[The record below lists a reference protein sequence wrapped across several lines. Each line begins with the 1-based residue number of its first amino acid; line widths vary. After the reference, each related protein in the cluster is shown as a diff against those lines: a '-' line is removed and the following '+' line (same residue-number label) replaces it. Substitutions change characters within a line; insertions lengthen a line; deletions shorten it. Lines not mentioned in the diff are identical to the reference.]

1 MLYRLNGLYYEP
13 LSNEDTAVIQ
23 DALNLL
29 FIATEKRVAPPVR
42 DWIESVK
49 DLEDARQYLKKID
62 RLLDQFQLT
71 AFEEPELPEIVKNLN
86 LEFRDKLSK

>member
-13 LSNEDTAVIQ
+13 LSNKETAVIQ

-29 FIATEKRVAPPVR
+29 FIATEKRVAPPVT
-42 DWIESVK
+42 DWIWNLQ
-49 DLEDARQYLKKID
+49 DLEDARQYLKEID

-71 AFEEPELPEIVKNLN
+71 AFEEPELPEIIKQLN